1 MTTSP
6 RKPRA
11 FDPGK
16 LEHHSDEFTALKAA
30 ESGSAKPATSKRDT
44 AAPARPG
51 KASSTR
57 KPRSIENRAEIEI
70 LPDEAVDEAYSDDI
84 EKLTPPPPP
93 PSPRQRFSF
102 AKLAAGAF
110 SALIAMAAGLWIDS
124 FVREMFSRNDILGWV
139 ALGLAATGLLA
150 VLAIVIREVWAISRL
165 KQIEELRQRGE
176 EAKQLDDL
184 KKARRVAIDIA
195 GLFVARPD
203 TAHGRA
209 QLGEHGED
217 IMDGS
222 DLIHLVERD
231 LLAPLDARAR
241 EMVMNSAKR
250 VSVVTAVSP
259 RALVDVGYVLYENM
273 RLIRAISEHYGG
285 RPGTLGFWRLASRV
299 ISHLA
304 ATGAIAL
311 GDGLMQQIIGHG
323 VASRLS
329 ARLGEGV
336 VNGLLT
342 ARVGISAI
350 DVCRPLK
357 FDAEKRPGVSD
368 FISALT
374 RLGGK
379 KEPENRS

>member
-16 LEHHSDEFTALKAA
+16 LEQRSDEFTALKDSDPGTAGPMASKRNSANPAA
-30 ESGSAKPATSKRDT
+30 SAKRT
-44 AAPARPG
+44 AP
-51 KASSTR
+51 R
-57 KPRSIENRAEIEI
+57 KPRSIGNKAEIEI
-70 LPDEAVDEAYSDDI
+70 LPDEAVDEAYIDDI
-84 EKLTPPPPP
+84 EELAPPPVPPPP
-93 PSPRQRFSF
+93 RRRFSF
-102 AKLAAGAF
+102 AKLAVGAF

-124 FVREMFSRNDILGWV
+124 FVRDMFSRNDILGWV
-139 ALGLAATGLLA
+139 ALGLAATGVLA
-150 VLAIVIREVWAISRL
+150 VLAMVLREAWAISRL

-176 EAKQLDDL
+176 EARQLDDL

-195 GLFVARPD
+195 GLFISRPD

-299 ISHLA
+299 VSHLA

-374 RLGGK
+374 RSGSSK
-379 KEPENRS
+379 DREKQA